1 MTKERA
7 ILKKILML
15 YREDKSC
22 MDWRTANEIQVLLD
36 QPSTPRHA
44 LDSYW
49 DSESYQRGYAEAE
62 LKLKKAH
69 GIGGGE

>member
-22 MDWRTANEIQVLLD
+22 MDWRTANEIQVRLD

-49 DSESYQRGYAEAE
+49 DSEAYQRGYAEAE
-62 LKLKKAH
+62 LKLKKH
-69 GIGGGE
+69 TV